1 MSVVSFQSSKA
12 PSKSPTSRPTN
23 KPTLFVVEEDTMYEA
38 EDYGGSGVTV
48 KITHAGFTGD
58 GFLDYGGA
66 GTYVQFDNVDGGM
79 GGSCTL
85 KIRYA
90 NGGTWTR
97 RCKVNVNGVDQPG
110 EIAFPP
116 TGAWNSWLDTEPIEV
131 NCEPGNA
138 NTIQIIGLT
147 SGPNM
152 DHMEV
157 MTLIETT
164 PKVRMKRY
172 FDRYLVRS

>member
-1 MSVVSFQSSKA
+1 MSLMSFQPSKA
-12 PSKSPTSRPTN
+12 PSKSPNSSPTN
-23 KPTLFVVEEDTMYEA
+23 NPTFFMVEEDTMYEA

-48 KITHAGFTGD
+48 KVTHAGFTGE
-58 GFLDYGGA
+58 GFMDYGSA
-66 GTYVQFDNVDGGM
+66 GTYVQFDNVDGGI

-138 NTIQIIGLT
+138 NTIRIIGLT

-164 PKVRMKRY
+164 PKVR
-172 FDRYLVRS
+172 